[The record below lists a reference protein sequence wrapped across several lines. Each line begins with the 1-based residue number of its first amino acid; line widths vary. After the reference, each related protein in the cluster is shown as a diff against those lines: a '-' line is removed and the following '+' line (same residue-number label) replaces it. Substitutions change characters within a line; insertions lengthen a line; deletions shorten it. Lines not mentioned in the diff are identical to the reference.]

1 MPSLI
6 TQVKSTL
13 FIHSS
18 RTSLHALDG
27 AYASLLHGRS
37 LDFEDLRKYEYGDQV
52 RDIDWRATARLG
64 TPLVKRHRA
73 QRMHTVMFVVDTGR
87 SMGALSR
94 DERSK
99 KDLVILATG
108 VLGVLA
114 LRHGDDFTVVH
125 GDADGVHRRA
135 PGRSEGAL
143 EHALRSIDRAIDES
157 TASSDRGALLS
168 YVTRTVSRRMIVA
181 IVTDEAPIT
190 EETERMLR
198 RLRVQHDV
206 LWLTVR
212 DAEPVLDHGT
222 AATRTDVD
230 SLWEVPDFV
239 QGDLDIVRELA
250 AQSDA
255 DAAHLADVLR
265 RLEISHGVLAGRDE
279 AVAQLLRLLA
289 ARRHGAGAAA
299 RAAHGSPSPVA
310 RAERGQPADT
320 KGRRSD
326 ARP

>member
-6 TQVKSTL
+6 TQVKSKL

-18 RTSLHALDG
+18 RKSLHALDG

-73 QRMHTVMFVVDTGR
+73 MRMHTVLFVVDTGR
-87 SMGALSR
+87 SMGALAR
-94 DERSK
+94 DEKSK
-99 KDLVILATG
+99 KDLAVLATG

-114 LRHGDDFTVVH
+114 LRHGDDFSLVY
-125 GDADGVHRRA
+125 GDADRVRRRA

-143 EHALRSIDRAIDES
+143 EHALRTVDRAIDES
-157 TASSDRGALLS
+157 RAPSDRDALLS
-168 YVTRTVSRRMIVA
+168 YVARTISRRMIVV
-181 IVTDEAPIT
+181 IVTDEAPVT

-198 RLRVQHDV
+198 RMRVQHDV

-212 DAEPVLDHGT
+212 DAEPVLDH
-222 AATRTDVD
+222 RTTTLRQDVD

-239 QGDLDIVRELA
+239 QGDADIVRELTT
-250 AQSDA
+250 QTEA
-255 DAAHLADVLR
+255 DAARLAELLTR
-265 RLEISHGVLAGRDE
+265 MEISHGVLADQDD
-279 AVAQLLRLLA
+279 AVSQPLHLLN
-289 ARRHGAGAAA
+289 
-299 RAAHGSPSPVA
+299 
-310 RAERGQPADT
+310 
-320 KGRRSD
+320 RRSN
-326 ARP
+326 ARL